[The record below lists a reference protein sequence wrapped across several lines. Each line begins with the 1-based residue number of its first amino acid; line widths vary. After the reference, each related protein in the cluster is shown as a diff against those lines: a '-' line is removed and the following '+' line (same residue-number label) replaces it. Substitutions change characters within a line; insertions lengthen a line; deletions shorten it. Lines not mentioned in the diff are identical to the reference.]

1 MRGCGKQEGIAE
13 MNAEEMRGLFDLS
26 GKVAIVTGGSGGLGH
41 AAAAGLAAFGASVV
55 ITSRRLDALE
65 EAAASITEGKVLPL
79 SCDVTDEESVQAMVK
94 RTVEELGR
102 VDILLT
108 AAGIAKRAPAEEM
121 DISDWQQVMDTNVKG
136 TFLCCQAAGREM
148 IKQGAGK
155 IITVSSVRG
164 QLGHPLG
171 YAAYGTSKGA
181 VHLLTR
187 QLAVEWAKYK
197 INVNSIAPCIFW
209 TPLTEPVL
217 SDPKSAKIFLDRI
230 PWGRAAVPEDF
241 IGTVVYLSST
251 ASDFVTG
258 QILYVDGGNIAS

>member
-1 MRGCGKQEGIAE
+1 MK
-13 MNAEEMRGLFDLS
+13 GLFDLS
-26 GKVAIVTGGSGGLGH
+26 GRVAIITGGSGGLGQ
-41 AAAAGLAAFGASVV
+41 AAAAGLAAYGASVV
-55 ITSRRLDALE
+55 ITSRRLPALE
-65 EAAASITEGKVLPL
+65 EAASEIEALGGVVLPI
-79 SCDVTDEESVQAMVK
+79 SCDVTDTVSVEAMVK
-94 RTVEELGR
+94 RTVDELGR

-121 DISDWQQVMDTNVKG
+121 PMEDWQQVMDTNVKG

-148 IKQGAGK
+148 IKAGAGK
-155 IITVSSVRG
+155 VITVSSVRG
-164 QLGHPLG
+164 LLGHPLG
-171 YAAYGTSKGA
+171 YAAYGASKGA

-217 SDPKSAKIFLDRI
+217 SDEKSAKIFLDRI

-241 IGTVVYLSST
+241 IGSAVFLASA

>member
-1 MRGCGKQEGIAE
+1 
-13 MNAEEMRGLFDLS
+13 MNVEEMRKLFDLS
-26 GKVAIVTGGSGGLGH
+26 GKVAVVTGGSGGLGQ
-41 AAAAGLAAFGASVV
+41 AAAAGMAAFGASVV
-55 ITSRRLDALE
+55 ITARRMDALE
-65 EAAASITEGKVLPL
+65 EAAAKIRSAGGDVLPL
-79 SCDVTDEESVQAMVK
+79 SCDVTDEGSVRAMVE
-94 RTVEELGR
+94 RTLRELGR

-108 AAGIAKRAPAEEM
+108 AAGIARRAPAEEM
-121 DISDWQQVMDTNVKG
+121 DIAEWQQVMDTNVKG
-136 TFLCCQAAGREM
+136 TFLCCREAGREM
-148 IKQGAGK
+148 IRQGKGK

-164 QLGHPLG
+164 LLGHPLG

-187 QLAVEWAKYK
+187 QLAVEWARYG

-217 SDPKSAKIFLDRI
+217 SDPEAAKIFLDRI

-241 IGTVVYLSST
+241 VGTVVFLASA

-258 QILYVDGGNIAS
+258 QILYVDGGNVAS

>member
-1 MRGCGKQEGIAE
+1 MLD
-13 MNAEEMRGLFDLS
+13 MNAGEMRRLFDLS
-26 GKVAIVTGGSGGLGH
+26 GKAAIVTGGSGGLGK

-55 ITSRRLDALE
+55 ITARRVDALE
-65 EAAASITEGKVLPL
+65 AAAAEIEGAGGRVLPV
-79 SCDVTDEESVQAMVK
+79 SCDVTDEGSVRAMVE
-94 RTVEELGR
+94 RTLEELGR

-108 AAGIAKRAPAEEM
+108 AAGIARRAPAEEM
-121 DISDWQQVMDTNVKG
+121 DIADWQQVMDTNVKG
-136 TFLCCQAAGREM
+136 TFLCCREAGREM
-148 IKQGAGK
+148 IKRGAGK

-187 QLAVEWAKYK
+187 QLAVEWARYR

-217 SDPKSAKIFLDRI
+217 SDPESARIFLDRI
-230 PWGRAAVPEDF
+230 PWGRAAVPDDF
-241 IGTVVYLSST
+241 IGTVVFLASA

>member
-1 MRGCGKQEGIAE
+1 MIS
-13 MNAEEMRGLFDLS
+13 AEEMKELFNLS

-41 AAAAGLAAFGASVV
+41 AAAAGLAAYGASVV
-55 ITSRRLDALE
+55 ITSRRLEALE
-65 EAAASITEGKVLPL
+65 EVAAGIKAAGGEVLPI
-79 SCDVTDEESVQAMVK
+79 SCDVTDEGSVEAMVK
-94 RTVEELGR
+94 RTRDEMGS

-108 AAGIAKRAPAEEM
+108 AAGIARRAPAEDM
-121 DISDWQQVMDTNVKG
+121 DMEDWQQVMDTNVKG
-136 TFLCCQAAGREM
+136 TFLCCKHAGRVM
-148 IKQGAGK
+148 IEEGAGK
-155 IITVSSVRG
+155 VITVSSVRG

-217 SDPKSAKIFLDRI
+217 SDESKAKIFLDRI
-230 PWGRAAVPEDF
+230 PLGRAAEPDDF
-241 IGTVVYLSST
+241 IGSVVYMASA

-258 QILYVDGGNIAS
+258 QILYVDGGNIAG